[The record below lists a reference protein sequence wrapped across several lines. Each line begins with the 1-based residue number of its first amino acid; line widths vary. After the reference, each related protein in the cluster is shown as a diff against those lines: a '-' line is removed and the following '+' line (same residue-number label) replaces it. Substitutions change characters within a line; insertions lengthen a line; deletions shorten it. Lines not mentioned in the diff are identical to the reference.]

1 MKSCTKC
8 KIKKELYEFGK
19 NKSSKDNL
27 QYECKS
33 CQKKYIKERRE
44 SYNKKQINLGK
55 CVYLHINPKTKE
67 VFYVG
72 IGREDRA
79 YNFRNRNKFWNN
91 YKNKHG
97 VKVEIIK
104 KGLKIKEACK
114 LEVDL
119 INHYGRR
126 DLKEGT
132 LVNLSNGGEGVK
144 HFANYEDTHKC
155 FCLITQKIY
164 ESIRQF
170 CIENNLS
177 YNAVVQFLKNIKNE
191 STKTILKDYNVR
203 QLRNDNTIIWHKTER
218 FVRSEF
224 EDIDDFKDIEF
235 NNYLDFNKINYII
248 ENFNNKPICLSDNS
262 YKTEKHLYIFNLI
275 NNGLSYKEACQE
287 LNLSYHQVY
296 NSYNKAKKHMK
307 QYLFNNYYL

>member
-8 KIKKELYEFGK
+8 KIKKELSEF
-19 NKSSKDNL
+19 NKLKQAKDGF

-33 CQKKYIKERRE
+33 CKKKYAKESIK
-44 SYNKKQINLGK
+44 SYNEKQINIGK
-55 CVYLHINPKTKE
+55 CVYLHKNPKTDE

-72 IGREDRA
+72 IGREVRA
-79 YNFRNRNKFWNN
+79 YNFRGRNNFWNN

-97 VKVEIIK
+97 VTVEIIK
-104 KGLKIKEACK
+104 KGLKIKEACE

-126 DLKEGT
+126 DLKKGT

-144 HFANYEDTHKC
+144 YFANYEDTHKC
-155 FCLITQKIY
+155 FCLRTQKIY

-191 STKTILKDYNVR
+191 STKKISKDYNVR
-203 QLRNDNTIIWHKTER
+203 QLRNDNSIIWHKAER
-218 FVRSEF
+218 FVRSDF

-248 ENFNNKPICLSDNS
+248 ENFNNKPIGLSDNS

-296 NSYNKAKKHMK
+296 NSYNKSKKYMK
-307 QYLFNNYYL
+307 QYLLNNYSL

>member
-1 MKSCTKC
+1 MKACTKC
-8 KIKKELYEFGK
+8 KIKKELSEF
-19 NKSSKDNL
+19 NKLKQAKDGL

-33 CQKKYIKERRE
+33 CKKKYAKESIK
-44 SYNKKQINLGK
+44 SYNDKQINLGK
-55 CVYLHINPKTKE
+55 CVYLHKNPKTDE

-72 IGREDRA
+72 IGREVRA
-79 YNFRNRNKFWNN
+79 YNFIGRNKFWNN

-104 KGLKIKEACK
+104 KGLKIKEACE

-126 DLKEGT
+126 DLKKGT

-144 HFANYEDTHKC
+144 YFANYEDTHKC
-155 FCLITQKIY
+155 FCLRTQKIY

-177 YNAVVQFLKNIKNE
+177 YNAVVQFLKSIKNE
-191 STKTILKDYNVR
+191 SRKTILKDYNVR
-203 QLRNDNTIIWHKTER
+203 QLRKDNSIIWHKTER
-218 FVRSEF
+218 FVRSEL
-224 EDIDDFKDIEF
+224 ENIDDFKDIEF
-235 NNYLDFNKINYII
+235 NNYLDFNQINYII
-248 ENFNNKPICLSDNS
+248 ENFNNKPIGLSDNS

-275 NNGLSYKEACQE
+275 NNGLSYKEVCQE
-287 LNLSYHQVY
+287 LNLNYHQVY
-296 NSYNKAKKHMK
+296 NSYNKVKKYMK
-307 QYLFNNYYL
+307 QYLLNNYYL